1 MEAESRTAEKL
12 TAKNGQQGRSTI
24 QLVRDIAT
32 DTSTLVRKEIELA
45 RQELT
50 EVLKAR
56 LLGGAALAVGGA
68 MAVFGLI
75 YLGIAAGSALSIVL
89 PRWLAWLIV
98 GGAFLVLAG
107 GAALIGLADGG
118 DLLFAQHP
126 SLGKDMNTLLKQVF
140 EKLGGKGGGARDF
153 ARGKLANASQVE
165 SALAL
170 AGEKLSGA

>member
-12 TAKNGQQGRSTI
+12 TAENGQQERSTI

-45 RQELT
+45 RQEVT
-50 EVLKAR
+50 EALKAR

-98 GGAFLVLAG
+98 GGAFLVVAG
-107 GAALIGLADGG
+107 GAALFGLAKMKKPPIAPAETKRTVKEDVKWAK
-118 DLLFAQHP
+118 AQ
-126 SLGKDMNTLLKQVF
+126 LK
-140 EKLGGKGGGARDF
+140 R
-153 ARGKLANASQVE
+153 
-165 SALAL
+165 
-170 AGEKLSGA
+170 